1 MGLSWLPCCKNMGM
15 LMTGVTAPE
24 SRMQGTPT
32 VKAPRK
38 ACCWVED
45 REEIIRPMPP
55 AASEKMKMAT

>member
-1 MGLSWLPCCKNMGM
+1 
-15 LMTGVTAPE
+15 MTGVTAPE

-38 ACCWVED
+38 ACYWVED